1 MYNKLVGSEYT
12 NYAQSKHLILMRQE
26 NEKPELS
33 MNKVPTKKLI
43 TILLKGTHQI
53 FCNHFS
59 RTAFYLMPLN
69 EMNQLTIFE

>member
-33 MNKVPTKKLI
+33 MNNVPAKKLI
-43 TILLKGTHQI
+43 TILLKCAYQVV
-53 FCNHFS
+53 CNHFS
-59 RTAFYLMPLN
+59 RTAFNLMAFDKVHHLA
-69 EMNQLTIFE
+69 IFE